1 MKKYIEERFKIVN
14 YLQVGEDIDTGF
26 AGIVLFN
33 NLLYYVDNNALVS
46 IDKENT
52 IEKYLEKKPSYKEL
66 IEKTMKELDSYT
78 IVFDKNIGKF
88 VISNIETFVETFKD
102 NDTLENNLKEK
113 FITNG
118 FSTNT
123 DWSFPVK
130 EFNTKA
136 LLVYNDFLSILET
149 IKSNNNDG
157 YQELIKNLG
166 IKDETKN

>member
-1 MKKYIEERFKIVN
+1 LDPQLQWSGKTENSEFDVDTVSLHVHER
-14 YLQVGEDIDTGF
+14 IDP
-26 AGIVLFN
+26 I
-33 NLLYYVDNNALVS
+33 
-46 IDKENT
+46 T
-52 IEKYLEKKPSYKEL
+52 I